1 VTLDPLAISDEKDER
16 RDSQLID
23 KGASCSHTPVPDT
36 SNDHKFAHVSK
47 RTHHMSKLY
56 SRDLHKMVCN
66 TVRMC
71 RRQPPLKIG
80 QSHYD
85 SQTKSPMAM
94 NTLIRNTVSA
104 FLLAF
109 LLPTVAMAQSEMMIT
124 WTGVPGEFETT
135 IRADTLA
142 DGSQAHD
149 VYVLEKGKVYFML
162 ESLDINDSVVIKG
175 QEFGDGE
182 TPATVQALPKPDGA
196 YGTTQWP
203 GSFFEV
209 YGDAATFRL
218 ENLLLNGALADESN
232 SVFSTLTARG
242 DDQII
247 ETDNVVFA
255 NFDWNMQ
262 SFGNDTSFDIN
273 DTVGKDYPSYLNGIF
288 FGGFLWGGGGW
299 MGSFKDIEITNSSI
313 MNCWCNAIVISTHA
327 EQALVD
333 HVSFVNI
340 VAGAFFHRGTNNLT
354 VRNSLFYNSMMWRH
368 SKRWDAIL
376 WGDDIAQ
383 GPIGVMNL
391 ASQVPAD
398 SATIANGRGY
408 DHLSR
413 NITWH
418 NNAWANDQVVRDNWD
433 SYPETWSWEGT
444 DADGNPVTLADT
456 TMYTADEISVWVG
469 ALGQSLMD
477 ADPTIT
483 EYDNVETTDDLALED
498 AYTEQMLDRI
508 WDFRDNE
515 NHDRYTD
522 KWWKYEADGEKVTVE
537 WPMAEDL
544 SYSMSS
550 PAATASTS
558 GGPVGDPRWSGA
570 SGVDTEEESV
580 LPEAVALHQNYPNP
594 FNPTT
599 EISFTLAD
607 RSAVRLTVY
616 NVLGQVVRTLTNEV
630 MLPGTHSFTW
640 DGKNSFGS
648 AVPSGVYMYSLSTGN
663 QVITKKMT
671 LIK

>member
-1 VTLDPLAISDEKDER
+1 VHLRKHERLDNQPNFS
-16 RDSQLID
+16 
-23 KGASCSHTPVPDT
+23 P
-36 SNDHKFAHVSK
+36 SNP
-47 RTHHMSKLY
+47 R
-56 SRDLHKMVCN
+56 
-66 TVRMC
+66 
-71 RRQPPLKIG
+71 
-80 QSHYD
+80 
-85 SQTKSPMAM
+85 MAM
-94 NTLIRNTVSA
+94 TTWIRNAGSALLIALLFPLTV
-104 FLLAF
+104 
-109 LLPTVAMAQSEMMIT
+109 MAQSEMTIT
-124 WTGVPGEFETT
+124 WTGVPGEFEST

-149 VYVLEKGKVYFML
+149 VYLLEKGRVYFML

-175 QEFGDGE
+175 QDFADGE
-182 TPATVQALPKPDGA
+182 VPATVQALPKPDGA

-209 YGDAATFRL
+209 YGDAATFRV
-218 ENLLLNGALADESN
+218 ENLILNGALADESN
-232 SVFSTLTARG
+232 AVFSTLTARG
-242 DDQII
+242 DNQMI
-247 ETDNVVFA
+247 EVENVVMA
-255 NFDWNMQ
+255 NFNWNMQ

-273 DTVGKDYPSYLNGIF
+273 NTVGKDYPSYVNGIF
-288 FGGFLWGGGGW
+288 FGGFVWGGGGW
-299 MGSFKDIEITNSSI
+299 MGSFKDFSVTNSSV

-340 VAGAFFHRGTNNLT
+340 AAGAFFHRGTNNLT

-368 SKRWDAIL
+368 STRWDANL

-391 ASQVPAD
+391 ASQVAAD

-408 DHLSR
+408 DHLNR

-418 NNAWANDQVVRDNWD
+418 NNAWANDSVVRENWD

-444 DADGNPVTLADT
+444 DSDGNAITLSDT

-469 ALGQSLMD
+469 QLGQDLMA
-477 ADPTIT
+477 ADPTIS

-498 AYTEQMLDRI
+498 IYTELMLDRI

-515 NHDRYTD
+515 NHDRYTNL
-522 KWWKYEADGEKVTVE
+522 WWKFQADGQPVTVQ
-537 WPMAEDL
+537 WPMHEDL
-544 SYSMSS
+544 SYSMNS

-570 SGVDTEEESV
+570 SGVDTEEGSV
-580 LPEAVALHQNYPNP
+580 LPEAVTLHQNYPNP

-599 EISFTLAD
+599 EISFSLAD

-640 DGKNSFGS
+640 DGKNSMGAS
-648 AVPSGVYMYSLSTGN
+648 VPSGVYLYSLNAGD
-663 QVITKKMT
+663 QVLSKKMT

>member
-1 VTLDPLAISDEKDER
+1 
-16 RDSQLID
+16 
-23 KGASCSHTPVPDT
+23 
-36 SNDHKFAHVSK
+36 
-47 RTHHMSKLY
+47 
-56 SRDLHKMVCN
+56 
-66 TVRMC
+66 
-71 RRQPPLKIG
+71 
-80 QSHYD
+80 
-85 SQTKSPMAM
+85 MAM
-94 NTLIRNTVSA
+94 TTWIRNAGSALLIALLFPLTV
-104 FLLAF
+104 
-109 LLPTVAMAQSEMMIT
+109 MAQSEMTIT
-124 WTGVPGEFETT
+124 WTGVPGEFEST

-149 VYVLEKGKVYFML
+149 VYLLEKGRVYFML

-175 QEFGDGE
+175 QDFADGE
-182 TPATVQALPKPDGA
+182 VPATVQALPKPDGA

-209 YGDAATFRL
+209 YGDAATFRV
-218 ENLLLNGALADESN
+218 ENLILNGALADESN
-232 SVFSTLTARG
+232 AVFSTLTARG
-242 DDQII
+242 DNQMI
-247 ETDNVVFA
+247 EVENVVMA
-255 NFDWNMQ
+255 NFNWNMQ

-273 DTVGKDYPSYLNGIF
+273 NTVGKDYPSYVNGIF
-288 FGGFLWGGGGW
+288 FGGFVWGGGGW
-299 MGSFKDIEITNSSI
+299 MGSFKDFSVTNSSV

-340 VAGAFFHRGTNNLT
+340 AAGAFFHRGTNNLT

-368 SKRWDAIL
+368 STRWDANL

-391 ASQVPAD
+391 ASQVAAD

-408 DHLSR
+408 DHLNR

-418 NNAWANDQVVRDNWD
+418 NNAWANDSVVRENWD

-444 DADGNPVTLADT
+444 DSDGNAITLSDT

-469 ALGQSLMD
+469 QLGQDLMA
-477 ADPTIT
+477 ADPTIS

-498 AYTEQMLDRI
+498 IYTELMLDRI

-515 NHDRYTD
+515 NHDRYTNL
-522 KWWKYEADGEKVTVE
+522 WWKFQADGQPVTVQ
-537 WPMAEDL
+537 WPMHEDL
-544 SYSMSS
+544 SYSMNS

-570 SGVDTEEESV
+570 SGVDTEEGSV
-580 LPEAVALHQNYPNP
+580 LPEAVTLHQNYPNP

-599 EISFTLAD
+599 EISFSLAD

-640 DGKNSFGS
+640 DGKNSMGAS
-648 AVPSGVYMYSLSTGN
+648 VPSGVYLYSLNAGD
-663 QVITKKMT
+663 QVLSKKMT

>member
-1 VTLDPLAISDEKDER
+1 
-16 RDSQLID
+16 
-23 KGASCSHTPVPDT
+23 
-36 SNDHKFAHVSK
+36 
-47 RTHHMSKLY
+47 
-56 SRDLHKMVCN
+56 
-66 TVRMC
+66 
-71 RRQPPLKIG
+71 
-80 QSHYD
+80 
-85 SQTKSPMAM
+85 
-94 NTLIRNTVSA
+94 
-104 FLLAF
+104 
-109 LLPTVAMAQSEMMIT
+109 
-124 WTGVPGEFETT
+124 
-135 IRADTLA
+135 
-142 DGSQAHD
+142 
-149 VYVLEKGKVYFML
+149 ML

-175 QEFGDGE
+175 QDFADGE
-182 TPATVQALPKPDGA
+182 VPATVQALPKPDGA

-209 YGDAATFRL
+209 YGDAATFRVEDL
-218 ENLLLNGALADESN
+218 ILNGALADESN
-232 SVFSTLTARG
+232 AVFSTLTARG
-242 DDQII
+242 DNQMI
-247 ETDNVVFA
+247 EMENVVMA
-255 NFDWNMQ
+255 NFTWNMQ

-273 DTVGKDYPSYLNGIF
+273 NTVGKDYPSYVNGIF
-288 FGGFLWGGGGW
+288 FGGFIWGGGGW
-299 MGSFKDIEITNSSI
+299 MGSFKDFSVTNSSI

-354 VRNSLFYNSMMWRH
+354 VRNSLFYNSMLWRH
-368 SKRWDAIL
+368 STRWDAIL

-391 ASQVPAD
+391 ASQVAAD

-408 DHLSR
+408 DHLNR

-418 NNAWANDQVVRDNWD
+418 NNAWANDSVVRENWD
-433 SYPETWSWEGT
+433 SYPATWSWDGI
-444 DADGNPVTLADT
+444 DSDGNAITLSDT

-469 ALGQSLMD
+469 QLGQDLMA

-483 EYDNVETTDDLALED
+483 EYNNVETTDDLALD
-498 AYTEQMLDRI
+498 DVYTSLMLDRI

-515 NHDRYTD
+515 NHDRYTNL
-522 KWWKYEADGEKVTVE
+522 WWKFQADGQPVTVQ
-537 WPMAEDL
+537 WPMHEDL

-570 SGVDTEEESV
+570 SGVDTEEGSV
-580 LPEAVALHQNYPNP
+580 LPEAVTLHQNYPNP

-599 EISFTLAD
+599 EISFSLAD

-640 DGKNSFGS
+640 DGKNSMGAS
-648 AVPSGVYMYSLSTGN
+648 VPSGVYLYSLNAGD
-663 QVITKKMT
+663 QVLSKKMT